1 MRLLAKQVNQFIKIF
16 EKGKMGIMTKIC
28 ENIGIRVNLEIYG
41 EKTNSKK
48 LND

>member
-1 MRLLAKQVNQFIKIF
+1 MRLLAKEVTYFFVIF
-16 EKGKMGIMTKIC
+16 EKGKMGIKKIC

-41 EKTNSKK
+41 EKNKFKK